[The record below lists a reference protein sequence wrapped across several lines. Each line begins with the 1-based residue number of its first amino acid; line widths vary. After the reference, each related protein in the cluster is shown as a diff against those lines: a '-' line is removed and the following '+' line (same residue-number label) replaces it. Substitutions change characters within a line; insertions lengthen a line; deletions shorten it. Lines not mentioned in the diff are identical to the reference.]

1 METSPILAN
10 ALTTCTACQSSTLP
24 TDALCDSCG
33 YPLKGTEQEQ
43 TFFIGTRTNLELDLA
58 EQRNKVKKAGI
69 ILKFIGGISAVY
81 GIILY
86 FTYVNEIE
94 KIVALILSFILGG
107 IYFSL
112 GIWSKKKPLAAIVTG
127 FIIYML
133 ILILDALVDPKT
145 ILQGLILKIIVIGA
159 FVTGIKGAIEAEK
172 IRKEHNL

>member
-1 METSPILAN
+1 
-10 ALTTCTACQSSTLP
+10 
-24 TDALCDSCG
+24 
-33 YPLKGTEQEQ
+33 
-43 TFFIGTRTNLELDLA
+43 
-58 EQRNKVKKAGI
+58 
-69 ILKFIGGISAVY
+69 
-81 GIILY
+81 
-86 FTYVNEIE
+86 
-94 KIVALILSFILGG
+94 
-107 IYFSL
+107 L